1 MITKKTKIANN
12 QNLSYHSD
20 ICLDISEL
28 KRFETCN
35 DISDT
40 VYSKAD
46 IHIHSSYSDGTSSPE
61 SIIDAAAG
69 KLQVIAITDH
79 NRIKGAFKAKE
90 YALKNNIKV
99 DVVIGEE
106 ISTKNGHVVGL
117 FLNRKIIPGKT
128 ASETIYEIH
137 EQGGIA
143 IAPHPFNFVKF
154 NEKGYPPLS
163 RILAGLDFDAIEV
176 INNSSSFSIV
186 FNAMASLANAS
197 LGFAQVGASDAHT
210 KEFIGKGYT
219 QFAGNSARNLKMQI
233 KNKTTTAHFDSYSA
247 SEVAFDLVQKIKS
260 LYLYFMNKD
269 TDNQ

>member
-106 ISTKNGHVVGL
+106 GMHQTININING
-117 FLNRKIIPGKT
+117 K
-128 ASETIYEIH
+128 YEDID
-137 EQGGIA
+137 IA
-143 IAPHPFNFVKF
+143 IAP
-154 NEKGYPPLS
+154 
-163 RILAGLDFDAIEV
+163 AIAKL
-176 INNSSSFSIV
+176 NK
-186 FNAMASLANAS
+186 
-197 LGFAQVGASDAHT
+197 VGAETENSCQGGDTSSQAYITLKSGKFPDELVSAWKGAGFYVSKHIVRAAYKNTLNSDNPFSDIIE
-210 KEFIGKGYT
+210 KY
-219 QFAGNSARNLKMQI
+219 
-233 KNKTTTAHFDSYSA
+233 A
-247 SEVAFDLVQKIKS
+247 SILFQKS
-260 LYLYFMNKD
+260 LNDWLKGDLD
-269 TDNQ
+269 TTGKKYRLLRI

>member
-117 FLNRKIIPGKT
+117 FLNRKISRRIGFGMERRGILRFK
-128 ASETIYEIH
+128 AYC
-137 EQGGIA
+137 QG
-143 IAPHPFNFVKF
+143 
-154 NEKGYPPLS
+154 
-163 RILAGLDFDAIEV
+163 
-176 INNSSSFSIV
+176 SI
-186 FNAMASLANAS
+186 
-197 LGFAQVGASDAHT
+197 
-210 KEFIGKGYT
+210 
-219 QFAGNSARNLKMQI
+219 
-233 KNKTTTAHFDSYSA
+233 
-247 SEVAFDLVQKIKS
+247 
-260 LYLYFMNKD
+260 
-269 TDNQ
+269 

>member
-1 MITKKTKIANN
+1 MITKKAKIENN
-12 QNLSYHSD
+12 RNLPYHSS
-20 ICLDISEL
+20 ICLDLSEL
-28 KRFETCN
+28 KRLETCE
-35 DISDT
+35 DICDT

-46 IHIHSSYSDGTSSPE
+46 VHIHSSYSDGTSSPE
-61 SIIDAAAG
+61 SIVDTAAG

-106 ISTKNGHVVGL
+106 ISTKNGHVIGL

-143 IAPHPFNFVKF
+143 IAPHPFNLIKF

-176 INNSSSFSIV
+176 INNSNSFSIV

-197 LGFAQVGASDAHT
+197 LGFAQVGVSDAHT

-219 QFAGNSARNLKMQI
+219 QFAGNSAINLKMQI
-233 KNKTTTAHFDSYSA
+233 KNKTTTAHFDSYSV
-247 SEVAFDLVQKIKS
+247 SEVASNLTQKIKS
-260 LYLYFMNKD
+260 SYLYFLNRN